1 MVSLSESVLSTL
13 SIWGG
18 CCLSSLCEGG
28 TTGGRFTALADGTD
42 VDPPVEGVD
51 AIVGIDDPDGLLLG
65 VDGGAS

>member
-18 CCLSSLCEGG
+18 CCLSSLWEGG
-28 TTGGRFTALADGTD
+28 TRGRFTALAGGADD
-42 VDPPVEGVD
+42 DDPLADGVD

-65 VDGGAS
+65 VVGGGS

>member
-42 VDPPVEGVD
+42 PPVDGVD

-65 VDGGAS
+65 VVGGAS